1 MSAWPGV
8 LLRTPVYVI
17 AVDELLDRVAERY
30 LLVTDGFDNVWL
42 VEIARNA
49 LDLLTSQ
56 VMLQARVER
65 GVEHRLI
72 NVTLQSFAIPVC

>member
-1 MSAWPGV
+1 MSAWSGV
-8 LLRTPVYVI
+8 LLRSPVYVI